1 MDDHVSFSD
10 YISVDRWGFL
20 CRRAEH
26 QTPKHFLSFFFV
38 HSSFTFW
45 KGREGQGEK
54 KKNDLHQDLN
64 QVTGR
69 LLGGEKACN
78 TRNRLTK
85 AMRGWGLANLL
96 LLLLLFVFVRPLC
109 CWGISYTDG
118 RTDGGSGTGGR
129 ASLLS
134 QTPNSPTPTPKSA

>member
-1 MDDHVSFSD
+1 MITSRFRIIFLSTVGVFYAVEQSIKPPSIFFPSFSF
-10 YISVDRWGFL
+10 ILPLPSGRVG
-20 CRRAEH
+20 
-26 QTPKHFLSFFFV
+26 
-38 HSSFTFW
+38 
-45 KGREGQGEK
+45 KGKGKK